1 MTELCPRTKRMNEW
15 TYEWA
20 NSPQTWSKGF
30 AIFQK
35 WKSFPAA
42 NVIHLNTIAVKIWL
56 LTVTM
61 KNENILE
68 VSFRFDRSW
77 VSMKIWMKRIFCGGF
92 ITISLITQGTRVCV
106 ESTSR
111 TTRSAI
117 IWCERRYWSH
127 NQDWTLSG
135 QRAFYLFLF
144 VCVVFLNPVQTLL
157 TKNSEY
163 TQLR

>member
-1 MTELCPRTKRMNEW
+1 MNGHQ
-15 TYEWA
+15 YEWA
-20 NSPQTWSKGF
+20 NSPQTWPKGF

-68 VSFRFDRSW
+68 VSCRFDRSW

-92 ITISLITQGTRVCV
+92 IKSPHAGHSCVRWIHLTHDPVGDHLMRKEVLISYSGLNLKRPACVLFIPVCV
-106 ESTSR
+106 
-111 TTRSAI
+111 
-117 IWCERRYWSH
+117 W
-127 NQDWTLSG
+127 
-135 QRAFYLFLF
+135 F
-144 VCVVFLNPVQTLL
+144 FLNPVQTLL